1 MCFSDTQSLILRLSS
16 TMELSHHSKESEHE
30 IGQIIHT
37 LTDDKAK
44 SKDIASTSEKLST
57 LLKTHDA
64 DICSLLAQYE
74 AKYQKDYS
82 GKSKDDR
89 NSFRHHIQKD
99 RWDFFHS
106 NKNDRGDFFHLLDAT
121 EKEAIV
127 NESPLRA
134 YLLSHVLADV
144 SKLFAALR
152 RLTSKLLKAQAY
164 ACLYGGDGRDFK
176 SDIKHVV
183 FHHSLKPASVM
194 QSFIDM
200 LRSHS
205 MDIFIVWQLNLEY
218 ALVAIRAQVLEVVC
232 LDALIHRCLLKS

>member
-1 MCFSDTQSLILRLSS
+1 
-16 TMELSHHSKESEHE
+16 MELPHHPEKSTHE

-44 SKDIASTSEKLST
+44 SKDIASSSKKLAT
-57 LLKTHDA
+57 LLKTHEA
-64 DICSLLAQYE
+64 NICSLLAQYE
-74 AKYQKDYS
+74 AKYQKEYS
-82 GKSKDDR
+82 RKSKDDR

-127 NESPLRA
+127 NENPLRA
-134 YLLSHVLADV
+134 YLLSHDLAAV

-152 RLTSKLLKAQAY
+152 RLTPTVLKAQAY
-164 ACLYGGDGRDFK
+164 ACLYAGDGRDLK
-176 SDIKHVV
+176 VDLKHVA
-183 FHHSLKPASVM
+183 HRRLKPAPVM
-194 QSFIDM
+194 QFFTDM

-205 MDIFIVWQLNLEY
+205 LDILVAWQLNLEY
-218 ALVAIRAQVLEVVC
+218 ALVAIRARIVEVVC
-232 LDALIHRCLLKS
+232 